1 MMAREKKAQEEIERK
16 KLRVAPLYSKGGYQY
31 ISDDTDLTTL
41 GRKV

>member
-1 MMAREKKAQEEIERK
+1 MMDREKKAQEEIERK

-31 ISDDTDLTTL
+31 ITDDTDLKTI